1 LRIIG
6 NERSLGASDVQE
18 LTGVHM
24 IDEPQAASQFATASI
39 SPSRIW
45 FNRRELD
52 LILHIYGRLVSEG
65 ECRDYAIGAFRDH
78 AVFCM
83 HRRASE
89 APTWTVE
96 KRPEMARRQGAFS
109 VANATGLILKRG
121 HDLTQVLRIF
131 DKRRFGVIG

>member
-1 LRIIG
+1 
-6 NERSLGASDVQE
+6 
-18 LTGVHM
+18 M
-24 IDEPQAASQFATASI
+24 MDEPQAASQVAASATA
-39 SPSRIW
+39 PPRIW

-78 AVFCM
+78 AMFCM

-96 KRPEMARRQGAFS
+96 KRPDMARRQGAFS
-109 VANATGLILKRG
+109 VTNATGHILKRG
-121 HDLTQVLRIF
+121 HDLTQVLRVF
-131 DKRRFGVIG
+131 ERRRFGVVG